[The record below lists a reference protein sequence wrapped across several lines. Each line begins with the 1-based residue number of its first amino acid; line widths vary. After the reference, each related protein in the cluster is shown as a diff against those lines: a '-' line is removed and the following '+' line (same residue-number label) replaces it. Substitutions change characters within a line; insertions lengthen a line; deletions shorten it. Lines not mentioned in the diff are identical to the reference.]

1 MCCKCVSLKR
11 VGYFRPKPTIRSIP
25 ICAVQMMAYPMP
37 SFSSLAVYVVT
48 VRKANHRK
56 KETLSSILGEHDL
69 LDVLKDYFTQI
80 KKESPDNEGSQI
92 LLRVLNFSENDRS
105 LLGMLETGAY
115 GDETVLCERKT
126 KKDVYKRTR
135 DIADMWPFYF
145 HFHIPKGTNEGILI
159 IQRRGNYTA
168 WQQVTCLMQ

>member
-1 MCCKCVSLKR
+1 MCSPNDGIPYALLLLIGCVR
-11 VGYFRPKPTIRSIP
+11 RDGP
-25 ICAVQMMAYPMP
+25 
-37 SFSSLAVYVVT
+37 
-48 VRKANHRK
+48 KANHRK

-145 HFHIPKGTNEGILI
+145 HFTYPKGNE
-159 IQRRGNYTA
+159 
-168 WQQVTCLMQ
+168 